1 MKRIKGIIEQVYIP
15 TEQNQDMIYSN
26 KIGFK
31 IKTSSGILNI
41 EEEQDENNAKILK
54 GDKVVIIKRFI
65 SNREFIDIKKLE
77 DDDYE

>member
-1 MKRIKGIIEQVYIP
+1 MVLHNVGRCDAENHNNG
-15 TEQNQDMIYSN
+15 NSALDFLNYSN

-31 IKTSSGILNI
+31 VKTSSGILNI

-65 SNREFIDIKKLE
+65 SNREFIDIKN
-77 DDDYE
+77 

>member
-15 TEQNQDMIYSN
+15 TEQNQDIIYSN

-31 IKTSSGILNI
+31 VKTSSGILNI
-41 EEEQDENNAKILK
+41 EEEQDENNAKIL
-54 GDKVVIIKRFI
+54 KVVIIKRFI